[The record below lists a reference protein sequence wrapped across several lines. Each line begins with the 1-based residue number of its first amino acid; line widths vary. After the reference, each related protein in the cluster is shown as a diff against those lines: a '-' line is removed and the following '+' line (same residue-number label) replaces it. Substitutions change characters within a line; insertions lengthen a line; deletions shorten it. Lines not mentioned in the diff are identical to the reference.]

1 MAVVL
6 EGAKE
11 SVTFTK
17 RTVPAAI
24 RQVWGGAGNRG
35 LAARCPRPEE
45 PSPSARRQ
53 KSVGPSTKD
62 VQYHRI
68 APRVRA
74 SQLVEDQV
82 AVCPGTGPRIFS
94 LSPLSLSLL
103 ILSSPFLSPHLSLRP
118 GMPRTGRRGVE

>member
-1 MAVVL
+1 MAV

-53 KSVGPSTKD
+53 KSIGPSTKD

-68 APRVRA
+68 APRVR
-74 SQLVEDQV
+74 
-82 AVCPGTGPRIFS
+82 GPRAVGKG
-94 LSPLSLSLL
+94 
-103 ILSSPFLSPHLSLRP
+103 REP
-118 GMPRTGRRGVE
+118 G